1 MAYHNTYSSCTVKG
15 EFAML
20 QEHDTL
26 FTIGEFAALHEIN
39 KKTLMWYD
47 EIGLLKPVCTR
58 ENGYRC
64 YSYQQSATL
73 EIILMLRELDM
84 SLEEI
89 RQFLNNRSPETF
101 DNLLTEKIDQLNQ
114 TISHLK
120 AVQKVLQNHRRDLHT
135 LATLDLNAITLVH
148 RPSRYLAAVEIQE
161 GLTSEEEI
169 SRVVAKTKQYQ
180 LRRLHDASYGAMLPV
195 EHLYQGKMDAYSA
208 LYIEMPF
215 PASKKGLHLQPAGT
229 YLRAFCQGSW
239 DHLPQRY
246 QQILDYAQENGLE
259 LTGYAYE
266 TGINELVIHNVED
279 YITQIDIPVVEK

>member
-1 MAYHNTYSSCTVKG
+1 M
-15 EFAML
+15 F

-47 EIGLLKPVCTR
+47 EIGLLKPVCIR

-73 EIILMLRELDM
+73 ETILMLRELDM
-84 SLEEI
+84 SLEDI
-89 RQFLNNRSPETF
+89 RQFLDNRTPETF
-101 DNLLTEKIDQLNQ
+101 DRLLEEKISQLSQ

-120 AVQKVLQNHRRDLHT
+120 AVQKVLQNHRRDLQT
-135 LATLDLNAITLVH
+135 LATLDLDAITLVQ
-148 RPSRYLAAVEIQE
+148 RESRYLAAVEIQP
-161 GLTSEEEI
+161 GLTAEEEI
-169 SRVVAKTKQYQ
+169 ARVVAKTKHYQ
-180 LRRLHDASYGAMLPV
+180 LRRLHDASYGSMLPV
-195 EHLYQGKMDAYSA
+195 ENLYQGQLDAYSA

-229 YLRAFCQGSW
+229 YLRAFCRGTW
-239 DHLPQRY
+239 DRLPQRY
-246 QQILDYAQENGLE
+246 CQILDYARENGLE

-266 TGINELVIHNVED
+266 TGINELVIHSMDD
-279 YITQIDIPVVEK
+279 YITQIDIPVAAKK